1 MTTNRPGE
9 LRIALGDQAP
19 SRDPGREDQRT
30 GDRTARARHGR
41 GLSGLTA
48 ARNLSEAGCS
58 VSVLEARSRV
68 GGRVE
73 NGTLSD
79 GQWIELGGQWIGTGQ
94 AALRALIDHLAL
106 DLIPTYNVGRTT
118 VRLGGRTSYMPPQ
131 LGAMPR
137 LKPFALVDL
146 TRALT
151 RFGELVRSVDIDEP
165 WHSPGAA
172 ELDAQTLESWIRRS
186 LLTAGARGY
195 FRSVAETAL
204 SADTTEL
211 SLLHAAFLARS
222 SDGLD
227 TLIAVDGGAHQ
238 SRVLGGASL
247 IAERLAIGL
256 DIRLSTP
263 VRAIRQSSDRVV
275 VTTRFG
281 EEFDADRIV
290 VAIPPALAGGLDYH
304 PVLPGWR
311 DQLASRLVAGATVKQ
326 FLVYPTPFWRD
337 DDLSGR
343 ALGDS
348 TAVHATFDATPVGY
362 GRGVLAGMS
371 TGESPAGVPRPP
383 ALTLGGRHSRTAS
396 WTSSDRE
403 GATPSSTSSGTGLME
418 EFSRGAYGA
427 LFAPG
432 AWTAYGHALAEP
444 VGRIHW
450 AGTETSPI
458 GNGHLEGAVRSGSR
472 AAEELLRALVSSYRS
487 GWRFLRNGAC
497 TLGRRR
503 WRSEQWHVIG
513 RLADRCP
520 TIP

>member
-1 MTTNRPGE
+1 MTEPRVLVVG
-9 LRIALGDQAP
+9 A
-19 SRDPGREDQRT
+19 
-30 GDRTARARHGR
+30 

-58 VSVLEARSRV
+58 VSVLEARARV

-94 AALRALIDHLAL
+94 AALRGLIDHLAL

-146 TRALT
+146 TRALA
-151 RFGELVRSVDIDEP
+151 RFGELVRNVDIDEP
-165 WHSPGAA
+165 WHSPDAA
-172 ELDAQTLESWIRRS
+172 ELDAQTLESWIKRS

-195 FRSVAETAL
+195 FRSLAETAL
-204 SADTTEL
+204 SADAGEL

-227 TLIAVDGGAHQ
+227 TLIAVDGGAQQ

-275 VTTRFG
+275 LTTRFG
-281 EEFDADRIV
+281 EEFDADRVV
-290 VAIPPALAGGLDYH
+290 VAIPPALAGRLDYD
-304 PVLPGWR
+304 PILPGWR

-337 DDLSGR
+337 DGLSGR

-371 TGESPAGVPRPP
+371 TRVAGRGAAPASADARRAAFEDSVVDFFGPR
-383 ALTLGGRHSRTAS
+383 GRDSVEYVERDWS
-396 WTSSDRE
+396 
-403 GATPSSTSSGTGLME
+403 ME

-472 AAEELLRALVSSYRS
+472 VANELLR
-487 GWRFLRNGAC
+487 
-497 TLGRRR
+497 TL
-503 WRSEQWHVIG
+503 
-513 RLADRCP
+513 
-520 TIP
+520 